1 MSKKIAAA
9 TRFRARISH
18 CTFILARE
26 VEHSLPTATMN
37 EDYSRT
43 SMPLMAT
50 SLQRPLFWGRT
61 VHTWTLL
68 QTSIQRPLSVALC
81 SRCGGGST
89 VSPSPPSKDYHA
101 RNFLSQYSQNE
112 RKAAPVSLFLVKQN
126 IALAKKFTRKCDNCR
141 LYAPIFI
148 LLISRLTVLKQY
160 IVLYPEKGSIA
171 ETMVRPLLNSID
183 FTIFFKVKL
192 SEFTL
197 AGPPT

>member
-9 TRFRARISH
+9 TRFRERISH

-50 SLQRPLFWGRT
+50 SQYNGHFLGADSL
-61 VHTWTLL
+61 HTWTLL
-68 QTSIQRPLSVALC
+68 QTSIQRPLSLALC

-89 VSPSPPSKDYHA
+89 VYPSPPSKDYHA

-126 IALAKKFTRKCDNCR
+126 VALATKFTRKCDNCR
-141 LYAPIFI
+141 LYTPIFI
-148 LLISRLTVLKQY
+148 C
-160 IVLYPEKGSIA
+160 
-171 ETMVRPLLNSID
+171 
-183 FTIFFKVKL
+183 
-192 SEFTL
+192 
-197 AGPPT
+197 